1 MKDSYRMLMYFGML
15 VFDLSI
21 LAGTAWL
28 VAERGWSGWWFAL
41 TFFICCG
48 SSPKNFFSTQKAG
61 E

>member
-15 VFDLSI
+15 VFDLSL

-28 VAERGWSGWWFAL
+28 VAERDWSGWWFAL
-41 TFFICCG
+41 TFFICCNP
-48 SSPKNFFSTQKAG
+48 SPKNFFSTQKAG

>member
-15 VFDLSI
+15 VFDLSL

-28 VAERGWSGWWFAL
+28 VAERDWSAWWFAL

-48 SSPKNFFSTQKAG
+48 SSPRNFFSTQKAG